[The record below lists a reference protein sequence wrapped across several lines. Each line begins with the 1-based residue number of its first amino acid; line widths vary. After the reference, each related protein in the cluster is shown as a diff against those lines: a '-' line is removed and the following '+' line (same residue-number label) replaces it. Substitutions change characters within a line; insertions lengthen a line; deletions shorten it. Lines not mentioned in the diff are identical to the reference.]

1 LLREPAAAE
10 RRKVTF
16 FGVIGGKFG
25 NVAVWRQIG
34 AGLGIAAAVAGCAS
48 VPGGGLSSASPAEV
62 KAAAVTE
69 RANARWQA
77 MIKGDFQTAYD
88 MMTDASRKAVTLE
101 RFRGRSR
108 SAVFTDAKVQKVAC
122 EADSCKVDVFVTYDH
137 PKLKGVGFPATE
149 TWIIER
155 GTFWYVDPVT

>member
-16 FGVIGGKFG
+16 FG
-25 NVAVWRQIG
+25 
-34 AGLGIAAAVAGCAS
+34 GIAGNSDTVAIWRHIVAGVVAMAVLAGCAS

-69 RANARWQA
+69 RSNARWQA
-77 MIKGDFQTAYD
+77 IVKGDYQTAYD
-88 MMTDASRKAVTLE
+88 MMSDASRKAVTLE

-108 SAVFTDAKVQKVAC
+108 SVAFRDAKVQKVSC

-137 PKLKGVGFPATE
+137 PKIKGVGFPAIE
-149 TWIIER
+149 TWVIER
-155 GTFWYVDPVT
+155 GTFWYVDPIT